1 MKKRAGLLTII
12 FVSVVI
18 LIIYL
23 FLCLGAYLY
32 PLKYIEIIEKYSIEY
47 SVDKSLIASVI
58 NTESSFNK
66 NAVSSK
72 GAKGL
77 MQITDKTAIW
87 LCDILGEIYAEEKMY
102 DAEFNIKLGTY
113 YLSYLLNKF
122 DDLDTALASYN
133 AGEGVVKSWLLSTEY
148 SENGYTITNIPYTET
163 KNYVQKVHK
172 NMDVYAKKFK

>member
-66 NAVSSK
+66 NAVSRK